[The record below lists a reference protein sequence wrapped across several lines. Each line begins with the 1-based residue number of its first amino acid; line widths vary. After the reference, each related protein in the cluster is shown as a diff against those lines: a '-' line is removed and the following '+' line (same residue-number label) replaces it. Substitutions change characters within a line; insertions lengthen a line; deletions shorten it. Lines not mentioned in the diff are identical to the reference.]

1 MNLARPVSTLFFTA
15 ILSAALLSGCADSGS
30 QKTGETASK
39 QTANPAGTPTAAADK
54 SAASP
59 RKVTDYKGHT
69 AEIPAAAK
77 KVIFYGETFS
87 DLDALGVQAVGTA
100 TNWLT
105 GTVYAD
111 KHKNITDIGSPIN
124 LEKVLELG
132 PDLILTGSTDEK
144 EYEQLNKIAPTLMFN
159 TFLPMKERLLQLG
172 DLLGKKPEAEKWLAY
187 YDTRSEAMWKTL
199 RDAGIKPGETAS
211 VFTYYPGNR
220 LFVMASTGLSQV
232 LYDKNGFLPTP
243 PIQDVLNEKAG
254 FKQISPEVLPKIAGD
269 RIFILTPVDK
279 EAQQSTDELLK
290 SRIWLDLPAV
300 KNGHV
305 YTLDILKSGSDAATR
320 EWLLN
325 EIPVLLKK

>member
-1 MNLARPVSTLFFTA
+1 MKLARSVSTLLFTTL
-15 ILSAALLSGCADSGS
+15 LSAALLSGCAGAGS
-30 QKTGETASK
+30 QKSGDA
-39 QTANPAGTPTAAADK
+39 AGTHTGNPTGSPASAADK
-54 SAASP
+54 SASTP

-69 AEIPAAAK
+69 AEIPAAPK

-87 DLDALGVQAVGTA
+87 DLDALGVQAIGTA
-100 TNWLT
+100 TNWLH

-111 KHKNITDIGSPIN
+111 KHKDITDIGSPIN

-144 EYEQLNKIAPTLMFN
+144 EYEQLSKIAPTLMFN
-159 TFLPMKERLLQLG
+159 TFLPLKERLLQLG
-172 DLLGKKPEAEKWLAY
+172 DLLGKKPEAEKWLAG
-187 YDTRSEAMWKTL
+187 YDARSEAMWKTL
-199 RDAGIKPGETAS
+199 HDAGVKPGETAS

-232 LYDKNGFLPTP
+232 LYDKNGFLPTQ
-243 PIQDVLNEKAG
+243 PIRAVLDEKAG
-254 FKQISPEVLPKIAGD
+254 FKQISPEVLPKVAGD
-269 RIFILTPVDK
+269 RIFILTPVVK
-279 EAQQSTDELLK
+279 EAQQSTEELLK

-300 KNGHV
+300 KNGNV

-325 EIPVLLKK
+325 EIPNLLKK